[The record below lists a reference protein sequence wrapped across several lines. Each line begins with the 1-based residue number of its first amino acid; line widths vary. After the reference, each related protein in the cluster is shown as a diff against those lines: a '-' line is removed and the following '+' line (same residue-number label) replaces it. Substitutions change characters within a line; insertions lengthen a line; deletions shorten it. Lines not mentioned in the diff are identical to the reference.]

1 VRVAG
6 LRVFVNL
13 GWVFRYNTDVRKSAF
28 GKRITSRLW
37 SLNGL
42 VNIDANYT
50 ESKQTVCV
58 ELAFSM
64 TDILCL
70 VSFV

>member
-1 VRVAG
+1 
-6 LRVFVNL
+6 VFVNL
-13 GWVFRYNTDVRKSAF
+13 GWVFRCNTDVRKSAF
-28 GKRITSRLW
+28 GKRIASSLW

-42 VNIDANYT
+42 VNIDAKYT

-70 VSFV
+70 VSFVW